1 MHGQAY
7 LCSEPP
13 RTFSQVTRDFL
24 VPGSVAFSPSS
35 FYSLFRPSL
44 TPPTGRCGAVVPA
57 TAPASSTPLR
67 GTGALRANTSPQL
80 SAPSTPTW
88 PSRRTACA
96 GLRNPFPPVS
106 EHRAHFVAHPF
117 NNVQEDTLEKRTSQR
132 RQLESPSN

>member
-44 TPPTGRCGAVVPA
+44 TSPTGRCGAVVPA
-57 TAPASSTPLR
+57 TAPASSTLLLR
-67 GTGALRANTSPQL
+67 GTGALRANTSPRFLPHPPPHGRQGGL
-80 SAPSTPTW
+80 HVLGFGIPSLPFQSIEPTSLLIPLIMYKGTLW
-88 PSRRTACA
+88 KNA
-96 GLRNPFPPVS
+96 
-106 EHRAHFVAHPF
+106 HRK
-117 NNVQEDTLEKRTSQR
+117 ED
-132 RQLESPSN
+132 N

>member
-57 TAPASSTPLR
+57 TAPASSTLLR

-80 SAPSTPTW
+80 SAPSTPAW
-88 PSRRTACA
+88 PWGGPHVLGFGIPSLLFQSIEPTSLLIPLIMYKGTLWKNA
-96 GLRNPFPPVS
+96 
-106 EHRAHFVAHPF
+106 HRK
-117 NNVQEDTLEKRTSQR
+117 ED
-132 RQLESPSN
+132 N